1 MKLLVSAVCLSIMT
15 PSICL
20 ASSSV
25 PKNLINM
32 EYPAGKNILLQ
43 SGWTPIAEPG
53 VTPMIESQP
62 ETASCSGAGWC
73 QSFYQNNYGEK
84 LNVSTVGFSI
94 TNKDESIEKPI
105 ITNISIVNEFPWEY
119 FGTSAPITKEKASPS
134 ITSKKSERDIAINV
148 LSAITSNP
156 SPELIDATS
165 KIYTTFY
172 SEIHKANP
180 KHSSWGA
187 FCQYEVE
194 QAGAYWQ
201 LHQELLSKSQQ
212 LASQGFNLDTSGA
225 STYRT
230 FLKIYNRKLSQ
241 GIDIPRLNENELKI
255 IELQTRIS
263 HDFGLSKTQN
273 DKLAIEICQYAAV
286 KL

>member
-1 MKLLVSAVCLSIMT
+1 MHKLISAVCLSITM

-25 PKNLINM
+25 PKILINM
-32 EYPAGKNILLQ
+32 EYSAGKNILLQ
-43 SGWTPIAEPG
+43 SGWTPVAEPG

-62 ETASCSGAGWC
+62 ETASCSSAGWC
-73 QSFYQNNYGEK
+73 QSFYRNNDGEK

-94 TNKDESIEKPI
+94 TNKDGTIERPM

-119 FGTSAPITKEKASPS
+119 RSTGTPITKAKTSPP
-134 ITSKKSERDIAINV
+134 TPTKKSEKEVAVNT
-148 LSAITSNP
+148 LNTITTNP
-156 SPELIDATS
+156 SSELIDATS
-165 KIYTTFY
+165 KIYTSFY
-172 SEIHKANP
+172 NEIHKTNP

-187 FCQYEVE
+187 FCQYQVE

-212 LASQGFNLDTSGA
+212 LASQGFSLDTSGA

-230 FLKIYNRKLSQ
+230 ILNIYNRKLSQ
-241 GIDIPRLNENELKI
+241 GIDIPHLNKNELKT
-255 IELQTRIS
+255 IELQTHIS
-263 HDFGLSKTQN
+263 HDFGLSKNQN
-273 DKLAIEICQYAAV
+273 DKLILEICEYSAV
-286 KL
+286 K